1 MKKAIAILLALVF
14 IAAGGML
21 FVHNWVDGL
30 GDDVTMKETVLA
42 GDRKAAEGVTVTT
55 SSHYEETPLFW
66 DVKYRIG
73 DENKLET
80 RVSYDKKRDDSLVL
94 DHVAAIGLSH
104 SDAEY
109 WSSEEEH
116 PQFGYPMEMFQEIID
131 KTPAGGEKYGK
142 VVLADY
148 IDARIARVGGYTYHT
163 KPEVEIEGTDGG
175 RYFRFP
181 MTEKSEISVHV
192 VKDEEGEIREI
203 STTPYY
209 TYEVDSASV
218 FSADYKET
226 YIAVSDMSRIEE
238 VADGMKTV
246 TESVPLEEG
255 ICGIHR
261 FPTTVATDSNKHL
274 DVDVNMEDGTLVYP
288 IKQGNL
294 VERLWLSEDGSLL
307 QMITYEEGDIWFT
320 ALDSKNYEEKQ
331 RMRLFTHGKNM
342 CTGVV
347 VIEEMNS
354 MAIFFDDNHVAL
366 FKKGENSWKLE
377 GVDKLY
383 YGDYISTTFS
393 DNPQDKFAVAFDGSR
408 VAIVDAKPVYA
419 GSYYLWIYEEGK
431 CKYAGEY
438 DCSLGEV
445 GYHQTDDAGLRYT
458 YQNSIKVALPSEP
471 SQVQR

>member
-1 MKKAIAILLALVF
+1 
-14 IAAGGML
+14 
-21 FVHNWVDGL
+21 
-30 GDDVTMKETVLA
+30 
-42 GDRKAAEGVTVTT
+42 
-55 SSHYEETPLFW
+55 
-66 DVKYRIG
+66 
-73 DENKLET
+73 
-80 RVSYDKKRDDSLVL
+80 
-94 DHVAAIGLSH
+94 
-104 SDAEY
+104 
-109 WSSEEEH
+109 
-116 PQFGYPMEMFQEIID
+116 
-131 KTPAGGEKYGK
+131 
-142 VVLADY
+142 
-148 IDARIARVGGYTYHT
+148 
-163 KPEVEIEGTDGG
+163 
-175 RYFRFP
+175 
-181 MTEKSEISVHV
+181 
-192 VKDEEGEIREI
+192 
-203 STTPYY
+203 
-209 TYEVDSASV
+209 
-218 FSADYKET
+218 
-226 YIAVSDMSRIEE
+226 RIEE

-255 ICGIHR
+255 ICGIHH
-261 FPTTVATDSNKHL
+261 FPTTVETDSNKNL
-274 DVDVNMEDGTLVYP
+274 DVEVNMEDGTLVYP

-347 VIEEMNS
+347 VIEKMNS
-354 MAIFFDDNHVAL
+354 MAIFFDDNHVVL

-393 DNPQDKFAVAFDGSR
+393 DNPKDKFAVSFDGGR

-445 GYHQTDDAGLRYT
+445 GYHQTDDPVLRNT
-458 YQNSIKVALPSEP
+458 YQNAISVDFEGK
-471 SQVQR
+471 RR